1 MLEHGRM
8 EDRKCLAWTGSPCSE
23 NQNPKQEV
31 MEKRGIQL
39 QMLPQEL
46 LHVDMDARVDIRDG
60 QMKGINEKAL
70 VFTVFR
76 YGFPDTSFC

>member
-1 MLEHGRM
+1 MV
-8 EDRKCLAWTGSPCSE
+8 
-23 NQNPKQEV
+23 NQNPV
-31 MEKRGIQL
+31 TAIY
-39 QMLPQEL
+39 PQEL
-46 LHVDMDARVDIRDG
+46 LHVDMDAWVDIRDG

>member
-1 MLEHGRM
+1 
-8 EDRKCLAWTGSPCSE
+8 
-23 NQNPKQEV
+23 

-46 LHVDMDARVDIRDG
+46 LYVDMDARVDIRDG

>member
-1 MLEHGRM
+1 
-8 EDRKCLAWTGSPCSE
+8 
-23 NQNPKQEV
+23 

-76 YGFPDTSFC
+76 YGFPDTSFLLITTQELLIRIKEIASYYKL

>member
-1 MLEHGRM
+1 MPSREERRQNVNGGTRRPKNSVPNEM
-8 EDRKCLAWTGSPCSE
+8 V
-23 NQNPKQEV
+23 NQNPDTA
-31 MEKRGIQL
+31 IY
-39 QMLPQEL
+39 PQEL